1 MLLGDGGEEEE
12 NFSLFDFRFSLSD
25 SVDGRLEMLGHPP
38 WGGGALGSLALVR
51 YISIS
56 IFNKVG
62 ALVRRSLVLSSSLS
76 GCGAVSLVGL

>member
-1 MLLGDGGEEEE
+1 LQRAFGETYSDWSSLGRDFRCDAEQEDGDLMLGDGGEEEE

-51 YISIS
+51 
-56 IFNKVG
+56 
-62 ALVRRSLVLSSSLS
+62 
-76 GCGAVSLVGL
+76 